1 VELPGAGGWRSRWG
15 QALVSCGYVVLLA
28 ASIKLGP
35 GQAGTVLLGLFAAVG
50 FFAWGAT
57 YRRVRAIADIAT
69 SRIGTAAQGYVELVG
84 RASAK
89 PDDLIRSPLGGVSC
103 VWYRFRRYSRDNGDR
118 DWQLIDSGVSSR
130 TFEIT
135 DASGACRVDPD
146 DAEVVAAD
154 VRTTCQGDQKWVE
167 ELLFGGSMVYV
178 LGEYTTVG
186 GAHAALS
193 VAEDVRALL
202 ATWKQDPAAL
212 RRRFDL
218 DVNAEIDLQQWEAVR
233 RAATR
238 QVEQTHRE
246 VRNVADSHIV
256 RAPRDGRV
264 FLISPLSPRKLRRRY
279 LWWSAFH
286 LVMAALGVGLLLRH

>member
-1 VELPGAGGWRSRWG
+1 MELPGAGGWRSRYG
-15 QALVSCGYVVLLA
+15 QALVSCGYVALLA
-28 ASIKLGP
+28 ASFKLGP
-35 GQAGTVLLGLFAAVG
+35 GQAGTALLGLFAAVG

-57 YRRVRAIADIAT
+57 YRRVRAMSDIAT

-178 LGEYTTVG
+178 LGEYATVG

-238 QVEQTHRE
+238 QVEQAHRE

>member
-1 VELPGAGGWRSRWG
+1 
-15 QALVSCGYVVLLA
+15 
-28 ASIKLGP
+28 
-35 GQAGTVLLGLFAAVG
+35 
-50 FFAWGAT
+50 
-57 YRRVRAIADIAT
+57 
-69 SRIGTAAQGYVELVG
+69 
-84 RASAK
+84 
-89 PDDLIRSPLGGVSC
+89 
-103 VWYRFRRYSRDNGDR
+103 
-118 DWQLIDSGVSSR
+118 
-130 TFEIT
+130 
-135 DASGACRVDPD
+135 
-146 DAEVVAAD
+146 
-154 VRTTCQGDQKWVE
+154 
-167 ELLFGGSMVYV
+167 M
-178 LGEYTTVG
+178 G
-186 GAHAALS
+186 GAQAELS

-238 QVEQTHRE
+238 QVEQAHRE